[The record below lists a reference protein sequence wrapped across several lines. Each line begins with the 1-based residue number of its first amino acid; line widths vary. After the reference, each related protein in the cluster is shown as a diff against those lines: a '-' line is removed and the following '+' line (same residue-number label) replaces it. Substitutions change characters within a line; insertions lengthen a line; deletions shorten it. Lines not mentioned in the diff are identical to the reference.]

1 MTKIEKFTMLK
12 VKICGEIEKMT
23 NEIEAIEKELKNLV
37 KRNEWIEDNQ
47 K

>member
-1 MTKIEKFTMLK
+1 MLK

-23 NEIEAIEKELKNLV
+23 NEIEAIEKELKNLI